1 MNNPLR
7 VFFIF
12 LRKDFL
18 IAFSYKLNFFTSI
31 IITFFFLFILKN
43 VSRLSGN
50 FEALGPYANDSFAFF
65 FLGFALINLMM
76 TISARGVAELRNNQ
90 LSGTLEELFISG
102 QSPLSIFLS
111 MFSYPIINAYIRMVV
126 FYFIAKL
133 FFGLEIFINID
144 ALLVSTFF
152 LTLFSIGLGLF
163 SAAIILI
170 FKRGDFINMLNL
182 YLCVGFGGVLFP
194 SEIIGLPND
203 LHELLPLYNA
213 LEIVRSS
220 SLATD
225 SFSFFSQ
232 NMLYLTLISIL
243 ILFFGILLL
252 ILSFYHVKKRGTLGN
267 Y

>member
-133 FFGLEIFINID
+133 F
-144 ALLVSTFF
+144 LV
-152 LTLFSIGLGLF
+152 
-163 SAAIILI
+163 
-170 FKRGDFINMLNL
+170 
-182 YLCVGFGGVLFP
+182 
-194 SEIIGLPND
+194 
-203 LHELLPLYNA
+203 
-213 LEIVRSS
+213 
-220 SLATD
+220 
-225 SFSFFSQ
+225 
-232 NMLYLTLISIL
+232 
-243 ILFFGILLL
+243 
-252 ILSFYHVKKRGTLGN
+252 
-267 Y
+267 

>member
-7 VFFIF
+7 IFFIF

-31 IITFFFLFILKN
+31 IIAFFFLFILKN
-43 VSRLSGN
+43 ISTLSEN
-50 FEALGPYANDSFAFF
+50 FEALGPYANNSFAFF
-65 FLGFALINLMM
+65 FLGFALTNLMM
-76 TISARGVAELRNNQ
+76 TISARGAAELRNNQ

-102 QSPLSIFLS
+102 QSALSIFLS
-111 MFSYPIINAYIRMVV
+111 MFCYPTINAYIRIVI
-126 FYFIAKL
+126 FYFIAKF
-133 FFGLEIFINID
+133 FFGLEIFINSE
-144 ALLVSTFF
+144 ALIVGTFF
-152 LTLFSIGLGLF
+152 LTLFSIGLGLV

-170 FKRGDFINMLNL
+170 FKRGDFINMINL
-182 YLCVGFGGVLFP
+182 YLCIGFGGVLFP
-194 SEIIGLPND
+194 AEIIGLPND

-213 LEIVRSS
+213 LEIIRSS
-220 SLATD
+220 SIATD

-232 NMLYLTLISIL
+232 NMFYLTVISIL
-243 ILFFGILLL
+243 FLFFGILLL